1 MKLINAKYNYTAK
14 TCLYG
19 HNGLVL
25 TQTGTVTVRNCESKA
40 ELLRNIEEHCRAEL
54 APRDRH
60 KKMTIT
66 LARIK

>member
-1 MKLINAKYNYTAK
+1 MKLINAKYSYTAK

-19 HNGLVL
+19 NGLVL
-25 TQTGTVTVRNCESKA
+25 SQTGTVTVRNCESKA

-54 APRDRH
+54 APRDRQ

-66 LARIK
+66 LTRIK